1 MIAQI
6 LSYYLKFKFSLGL
19 YLETAL
25 VEIALV
31 GEYLYFI
38 KIYKTNLEYL
48 ALTSSSLMSTSR
60 SFFRMSYLA
69 CNSSRKLSWYTSLV
83 FNSSKRE
90 FLDGGVLALLFG
102 DLGGL
107 TMSRI
112 S

>member
-1 MIAQI
+1 MQPEIPI
-6 LSYYLKFKFSLGL
+6 LKGL
-19 YLETAL
+19 L
-25 VEIALV
+25 
-31 GEYLYFI
+31 
-38 KIYKTNLEYL
+38 YKTNLEYL

-60 SFFRMSYLA
+60 SFFLVSYLA
-69 CNSSRKLSWYTSLV
+69 CNSSKKLSWYTSLV

>member
-38 KIYKTNLEYL
+38 KIYVSDEPGIFGFDFFLLDEHLPIFFPYVIF
-48 ALTSSSLMSTSR
+48 SL
-60 SFFRMSYLA
+60 
-69 CNSSRKLSWYTSLV
+69 
-83 FNSSKRE
+83 
-90 FLDGGVLALLFG
+90 
-102 DLGGL
+102 
-107 TMSRI
+107 
-112 S
+112 